1 MVSNLTFI
9 LKLSLNHKI
18 IEKWRDKYA
27 KLAEAIAAAVQAGQ
41 DKDWGKMGTSIVG
54 IVENGIS
61 VLGKIFGF

>member
-1 MVSNLTFI
+1 MQ
-9 LKLSLNHKI
+9 
-18 IEKWRDKYA
+18 
-27 KLAEAIAAAVQAGQ
+27 KLAEAIAATVQAGQ

>member
-9 LKLSLNHKI
+9 LKLSLNLKNYREMEI
-18 IEKWRDKYA
+18 NMQ
-27 KLAEAIAAAVQAGQ
+27 KLAESIAAAVQAGQ
-41 DKDWGKMGTSIVG
+41 DKDWAEMGTSIVG

>member
-27 KLAEAIAAAVQAGQ
+27 KISRSNCAVQAGQ

>member
-1 MVSNLTFI
+1 MQ
-9 LKLSLNHKI
+9 
-18 IEKWRDKYA
+18 

-41 DKDWGKMGTSIVG
+41 DKDWGKMASIVG